1 MNLPPRAKA
10 RGAKSPRG
18 RAAARGGSFA
28 EILAKLREHSACKR
42 LTSGGGYD
50 RIGASGAGRPLSE
63 EFMKFRIKPRMSVW
77 RYLALGYALLIFTGS
92 LLLVL
97 PFAKT
102 SNTWG
107 DFVGYLDGLFVATS
121 ATCVT
126 GLTPVVTADHWTT
139 FGHVV
144 IICLIQ
150 IGGLGF
156 TTLVS
161 ILFMAIRSK
170 GMGLYERTAM
180 IQSVGGSKLTG
191 VRTLVKR
198 ILLGTLIFEMTGAL
212 LLMIRFVPEEGA
224 IGIWYAVFHAI
235 SAFCNAGFDIIGPVS
250 LVDYAR
256 DPLVSLVI
264 CGLIIIGGLGFCV
277 WGDVVDCKGNPKKF
291 QFYTK
296 MALIGTA
303 VLLVA
308 GTALFTVFEWNN
320 ADYEGFSFWDKLL
333 CSFFNATTA
342 RTAGYFTTDP
352 AGLSNSGV
360 LLMIILMFIG
370 ACSGSTGGGVKVSTF
385 TVIIFGMLSVM
396 RGKKDIT
403 IGKRRIDQSVLG
415 QALAIFVAYL
425 VLTITATLLIN
436 AIEPDSVAAFDAVLF
451 ETVSAI
457 GTVGLTMAL
466 TSIISPVSKFILIL
480 LMYLGRV
487 GILTFAFALRR
498 SKKSEA
504 AVRRPVDN
512 VFIG

>member
-1 MNLPPRAKA
+1 
-10 RGAKSPRG
+10 
-18 RAAARGGSFA
+18 
-28 EILAKLREHSACKR
+28 
-42 LTSGGGYD
+42 
-50 RIGASGAGRPLSE
+50 
-63 EFMKFRIKPRMSVW
+63 MKFKIKRRMSVW
-77 RYLALGYALLIFTGS
+77 RYLALGYALLIFIGS
-92 LLLVL
+92 LLLML
-97 PFAKT
+97 PFAKQ
-102 SNTWG
+102 SWEWG
-107 DFVGYLDGLFVATS
+107 TFLDYVDGLFVATS

-126 GLTPVVTADHWTT
+126 GLTPVVTEEHWTT

-161 ILFMAIRSK
+161 ILFMAIRGK
-170 GMGLYERTAM
+170 GLGLYERTAM

-191 VRTLVKR
+191 VKTLVKR
-198 ILLGTLIFEMTGAL
+198 ILLGTFLFEFVGAL
-212 LLMIRFVPEEGA
+212 LLMIRFIPEHGP
-224 IGIWYAVFHAI
+224 IGIWYGVFHSI
-235 SAFCNAGFDIIGPVS
+235 SAFCNAGFDIIGGENS
-250 LVDYAR
+250 LVAYAR
-256 DPLVSLVI
+256 DPLVSIVI
-264 CGLIIIGGLGFCV
+264 CALIIIGGLGFCV

-291 QFYTK
+291 SFYTR

-303 VLLVA
+303 VLLIV
-308 GTALFTVFEWNN
+308 GTALFMVFEWNN
-320 ADYEGFSFWDKLL
+320 DNYAGYNFGDKLL

-342 RTAGYFTTDP
+342 RTAGYFTTPPED
-352 AGLSNSGV
+352 LSNSGT

-385 TVIIFGMLSVM
+385 TVIMMGMLSVM

-403 IGKRRIDQSVLG
+403 IGKRRIDQSVLS

-436 AIEPDSVAAFDAVLF
+436 AIEPDVNAPFAAVMF

-457 GTVGLTMAL
+457 GTVGLTQAL
-466 TSIISPVSKFILIL
+466 TSKISAVSEFILIL

-487 GILTFAFALRR
+487 GILTFAFALKRQ
-498 SKKSEA
+498 KTSEA
-504 AVRRPVDN
+504 AVRRPLDN

>member
-1 MNLPPRAKA
+1 
-10 RGAKSPRG
+10 
-18 RAAARGGSFA
+18 
-28 EILAKLREHSACKR
+28 
-42 LTSGGGYD
+42 
-50 RIGASGAGRPLSE
+50 
-63 EFMKFRIKPRMSVW
+63 MKFKIKRRMSVW
-77 RYLALGYALLIFTGS
+77 RYLALGYALLIFIGS
-92 LLLVL
+92 LLLML
-97 PFAKT
+97 PFAKQ
-102 SNTWG
+102 SGEWG
-107 DFVGYLDGLFVATS
+107 TFFDYVDGLFVATS

-126 GLTPVVTADHWTT
+126 GLTPVVTQTNWTT

-161 ILFMAIRSK
+161 ILFMAIRGK
-170 GMGLYERTAM
+170 GLGLYERTAM

-191 VRTLVKR
+191 VKTLVKR
-198 ILLGTLIFEMTGAL
+198 ILLGTFLFEFVGAL
-212 LLMIRFVPEEGA
+212 LLMIRFIPEHGP
-224 IGIWYAVFHAI
+224 IGIWYGVFHSI
-235 SAFCNAGFDIIGPVS
+235 SAFCNAGFDIIGGENS
-250 LVDYAR
+250 LVAYAR
-256 DPLVSLVI
+256 DPLVSIVI
-264 CGLIIIGGLGFCV
+264 CALIIIGGLGFCV

-291 QFYTK
+291 SFYTR

-303 VLLVA
+303 VLLVV
-308 GTALFTVFEWNN
+308 GTALFMVFEWNN
-320 ADYEGFSFWDKLL
+320 DNYAGYNFGDKLL

-342 RTAGYFTTDP
+342 RTAGYFTTPPED
-352 AGLSNSGV
+352 LSNSGT

-385 TVIIFGMLSVM
+385 TVIMMGMLSVM

-403 IGKRRIDQSVLG
+403 IGKRRIDQSVLS

-436 AIEPDSVAAFDAVLF
+436 AIEPDKINGEDFASFSAVMF

-457 GTVGLTMAL
+457 GTVGLTQAL
-466 TSIISPVSKFILIL
+466 TSEISAVSEFILIL

-487 GILTFAFALRR
+487 GILTFAFALKRQ
-498 SKKSEA
+498 KKSEA
-504 AVRRPVDN
+504 AVRRPLDN

>member
-1 MNLPPRAKA
+1 
-10 RGAKSPRG
+10 
-18 RAAARGGSFA
+18 
-28 EILAKLREHSACKR
+28 
-42 LTSGGGYD
+42 
-50 RIGASGAGRPLSE
+50 
-63 EFMKFRIKPRMSVW
+63 MKFKVKRRMSVW
-77 RYLALGYALLIFTGS
+77 RYLALGYLLLILFGS
-92 LLLVL
+92 FLLVL
-97 PFAKT
+97 PFAKE
-102 SNTWG
+102 SGEWG
-107 DFVGYLDGLFVATS
+107 TFADYVDGLFVATS

-126 GLTPVVTADHWTT
+126 GLTPVVTAEHWTT

-161 ILFMAIRSK
+161 ILFMAIGGKSF
-170 GMGLYERTAM
+170 GLYERTAM
-180 IQSVGGSKLTG
+180 VQSVGESKLTG
-191 VRTLVKR
+191 VKKLVKR
-198 ILLGTLIFEMTGAL
+198 ILLGTLIFETAGAL
-212 LLMIRFVPEEGA
+212 LLMIRFIPDYGA
-224 IGIWYAVFHAI
+224 IGIWYGVFHSI

-264 CGLIIIGGLGFCV
+264 CFLIIIGGLGFCV
-277 WGDVVDCKGNPKKF
+277 WGNIADCKGNPRKF
-291 QFYTK
+291 SFYTRL
-296 MALIGTA
+296 ALIGTA
-303 VLLVA
+303 VLLVV
-308 GTALFTVFEWNN
+308 GTTLFTVFEWNN
-320 ADYEGFSFWDKLL
+320 VSYSGFNFGDKLL

-352 AGLSNSGV
+352 ATLSNSGT

-385 TVIIFGMLSVM
+385 TVIIVGMVSVM

-403 IGKRRIDQSVLG
+403 IGRRRIDQSTLS
-415 QALAIFVAYL
+415 QALAVFVAYL
-425 VLTITATLLIN
+425 CLTITATLLIN
-436 AIEPDSVAAFDAVLF
+436 AIEPDAVASFSAVMF

-457 GTVGLTMAL
+457 GTVGLTQAL
-466 TSIISPVSKFILIL
+466 TAKISVVSEFILIV

-498 SKKSEA
+498 RKKGEA
-504 AVRRPVDN
+504 AVRRPVDT

>member
-1 MNLPPRAKA
+1 
-10 RGAKSPRG
+10 
-18 RAAARGGSFA
+18 
-28 EILAKLREHSACKR
+28 
-42 LTSGGGYD
+42 
-50 RIGASGAGRPLSE
+50 
-63 EFMKFRIKPRMSVW
+63 MKFKVKRRMSVW
-77 RYLALGYALLIFTGS
+77 RYLALGYAVLIFAGS
-92 LLLVL
+92 LLLML

-102 SNTWG
+102 SGEWG
-107 DFVGYLDGLFVATS
+107 TFADYVDGLFVATS

-126 GLTPVVTADHWTT
+126 GLTPVVTAQHWTT

-161 ILFMAIRSK
+161 ILFMALGKKSF
-170 GMGLYERTAM
+170 GLYERTAM
-180 IQSVGGSKLTG
+180 VQSVGESRLAG
-191 VRTLVKR
+191 VKTLVKR
-198 ILLGTLIFEMTGAL
+198 ILLGTLIFEAAGAL
-212 LLMIRFVPEEGA
+212 LLMIRFVPEYGG
-224 IGIWYAVFHAI
+224 IGVWYSVFHAV

-264 CGLIIIGGLGFCV
+264 CFLIIIGGLGFCV
-277 WGDVVDCKGNPKKF
+277 WGDVANCRGNPGKF
-291 QFYTK
+291 QFYTRL
-296 MALIGTA
+296 ALIGTLI
-303 VLLVA
+303 LLVA

-320 ADYEGFSFWDKLL
+320 ASYEGFTFGDKLL

-352 AGLSNSGV
+352 ATLSNSGC

-385 TVIIFGMLSVM
+385 TVILVGMLSVM
-396 RGKKDIT
+396 RGKREIT
-403 IGKRRIDQSVLG
+403 IGKRRIDHGTLS
-415 QALAIFVAYL
+415 QALAVFVAYL
-425 VLTITATLLIN
+425 VMTITATLLIN
-436 AIEPDSVAAFDAVLF
+436 AIEPDSVASFDAVLF

-466 TSIISPVSKFILIL
+466 TPSLGIVSEFLLII

-487 GILTFAFALRR
+487 GILTFAFALKR
-498 SKKSEA
+498 SKKAET
-504 AVRRPVDN
+504 AVRRPVDT

>member
-1 MNLPPRAKA
+1 
-10 RGAKSPRG
+10 
-18 RAAARGGSFA
+18 
-28 EILAKLREHSACKR
+28 
-42 LTSGGGYD
+42 
-50 RIGASGAGRPLSE
+50 
-63 EFMKFRIKPRMSVW
+63 MKFKIKRRMSVW
-77 RYLALGYALLIFTGS
+77 RYLALGYALLIFIGS
-92 LLLVL
+92 LLLML
-97 PFAKT
+97 PFAKQ
-102 SNTWG
+102 SGEWG
-107 DFVGYLDGLFVATS
+107 TFLDYVDGLFVATS

-126 GLTPVVTADHWTT
+126 GLTPVVTAEHWTT

-161 ILFMAIRSK
+161 ILFMAIRGK
-170 GMGLYERTAM
+170 GLGLYERTAM

-191 VRTLVKR
+191 VKTLVKR
-198 ILLGTLIFEMTGAL
+198 ILLGTFLFEFVGAL
-212 LLMIRFVPEEGA
+212 LLMIRFIPDFGPV
-224 IGIWYAVFHAI
+224 GIWYGVFHSI

-256 DPLVSLVI
+256 DPLVSIVI
-264 CGLIIIGGLGFCV
+264 CALIIIGGLGFCV

-291 QFYTK
+291 SFYTR

-303 VLLVA
+303 VLLVV
-308 GTALFTVFEWNN
+308 GTALFMVFEWNN
-320 ADYEGFSFWDKLL
+320 ETYVEYNYNFGDKLL

-342 RTAGYFTTDP
+342 RTAGYFTTPPED
-352 AGLSNSGV
+352 LSNSGT

-385 TVIIFGMLSVM
+385 TVIMMGMLSVM

-403 IGKRRIDQSVLG
+403 IGKRRIDQSVLS

-436 AIEPDSVAAFDAVLF
+436 AIEPDKINGEDFASFSAVMF

-457 GTVGLTMAL
+457 GTVGLTQAL
-466 TSIISPVSKFILIL
+466 TSHLSAVSEFILIL

-487 GILTFAFALRR
+487 GILTFAFALKRQ
-498 SKKSEA
+498 KTSEA
-504 AVRRPVDN
+504 AVRRPLDN